1 MDEVVIERGARK
13 GAWKRAFA
21 AVHGPGACA
30 CVLRAL
36 FVCARQPPRRE
47 AVLLHLLED
56 RLGELDALCVGV
68 RKELFN
74 HAAPT
79 AHHIFDR
86 GKIALR
92 DPAAHPGVPKE
103 VAEVQRER
111 VPRALSISYLHI
123 PRAWCG

>member
-1 MDEVVIERGARK
+1 MALG
-13 GAWKRAFA
+13 KRWGVPFV
-21 AVHGPGACA
+21 AVHGPGVCACA
-30 CVLRAL
+30 LCAF

-47 AVLLHLLED
+47 AVLLHFLED

-74 HAAPT
+74 HAAST
-79 AHHIFDR
+79 AHHVLDR
-86 GKIALR
+86 GKVALR
-92 DPAAHPGVPKE
+92 DPAAHLGVPKE